1 MPTSE
6 FCSFTSRC
14 HRKHSPADTR
24 FALAYGVWVVQTVS
38 QHTRVCSAGCTF
50 MVVGVL
56 QLLSCAER
64 GDGGGSMRHRLV
76 SLRDRWLCNLQE
88 VDPLRRV
95 VWARQLQRGAG
106 VGSRQQ
112 QQEKRV
118 SAP

>member
-1 MPTSE
+1 
-6 FCSFTSRC
+6 
-14 HRKHSPADTR
+14 
-24 FALAYGVWVVQTVS
+24 
-38 QHTRVCSAGCTF
+38 